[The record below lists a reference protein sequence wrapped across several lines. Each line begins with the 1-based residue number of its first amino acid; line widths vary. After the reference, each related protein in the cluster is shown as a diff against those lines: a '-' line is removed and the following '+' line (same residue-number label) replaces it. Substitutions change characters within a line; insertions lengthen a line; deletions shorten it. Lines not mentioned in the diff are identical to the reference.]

1 MNRMETE
8 LFLKKLGSKIKI
20 LRNNKKYSQ
29 EGLAAM
35 SNLDRN
41 YISLI
46 ENGKANPSV
55 IYLKQIADALDIDIT
70 ELFNFVI

>member
-1 MNRMETE
+1 MENE

-29 EGLAAM
+29 EGLASL

-46 ENGKANPSV
+46 ENGKANPSI
-55 IYLKQIADALDIDIT
+55 IYLKQIAHALEVDIK

>member
-55 IYLKQIADALDIDIT
+55 IYLKQIADALDVDIT

>member
-29 EGLAAM
+29 EGSAAM

>member
-1 MNRMETE
+1 MENE

-29 EGLAAM
+29 EGLASL

-46 ENGKANPSV
+46 ENGKANPSI
-55 IYLKQIADALDIDIT
+55 IYLKQIAQALEVDIK